1 MDSQVRRPLP
11 QSEDSFSVCSISS
24 TFIPRSP
31 VAVMH
36 SELHTSD
43 GHMKMLKSSR
53 WSNELPCEFQAA
65 SRCCQNGRGSCAVV
79 LLLPARGILII
90 AEPSVCHLKFGS
102 RSLSNISSFVRLKV
116 PWTLV
121 SKTGPRCCSTDLC
134 LAQKS
139 GGRTS
144 VHRYSFCPIE
154 SELSEW
160 YKDRY
165 PHLSLLTNYGL
176 LCCRLSLHF
185 LTLSGRLYGWDL
197 DPLCSCHHPGFQHN

>member
-90 AEPSVCHLKFGS
+90 AEPSVCHLQFGS

-121 SKTGPRCCSTDLC
+121 SKTGPRCCSTTFVWLRNRGAEHLC
-134 LAQKS
+134 IAIPFVPSSPSYPS
-139 GGRTS
+139 GTKIATLICHYSPIMAYCVVDCLYTS
-144 VHRYSFCPIE
+144 LP
-154 SELSEW
+154 
-160 YKDRY
+160 
-165 PHLSLLTNYGL
+165 
-176 LCCRLSLHF
+176 F
-185 LTLSGRLYGWDL
+185 LVGSMDGT
-197 DPLCSCHHPGFQHN
+197 